1 MRQILVTLLLVTSLI
16 PVASAQLPNFSPDWD
31 FGWEDDADVAI
42 LQLDS
47 KTYSFELVL
56 EFFVENTYPM
66 PITLDLESE
75 LSDANP
81 SVEWEIDHPTQ
92 ISAPANSN
100 ETHEVKITGSGQYC
114 QSGECTFWSAN
125 DNFLTELSLTATFT
139 VADQPQSDKEITK
152 KLKPSSIY
160 GFEVWFEPLING
172 KGPLVK
178 SGTTEEVDVYIGLS
192 GNSNDAISKID
203 MSFRSCP
210 QMDFNSENSGLVAGT
225 SIGGDGSGQLKGT
238 IVLSAP
244 SSHRGKDCK
253 FLVTA
258 TSEGNGRS
266 YSGELEFTVEDPGE
280 KVSEES
286 ETESNSNTTSEL
298 VETDSLPAIS
308 GHILVIIVLFSALF
322 RRE

>member
-1 MRQILVTLLLVTSLI
+1 MCIR
-16 PVASAQLPNFSPDWD
+16 DR
-31 FGWEDDADVAI
+31 
-42 LQLDS
+42 
-47 KTYSFELVL
+47 
-56 EFFVENTYPM
+56 
-66 PITLDLESE
+66 
-75 LSDANP
+75 
-81 SVEWEIDHPTQ
+81 
-92 ISAPANSN
+92 
-100 ETHEVKITGSGQYC
+100 
-114 QSGECTFWSAN
+114 
-125 DNFLTELSLTATFT
+125 FT

-160 GFEVWFEPLING
+160 GFEIWFEPLING

-238 IVLSAP
+238 VVLSAP

-258 TSEGNGRS
+258 TSEGNGRL